1 MCPKLNITSLWIVLL
16 DVAEI
21 IDIEAEVCEL
31 STNIEVLLKP
41 PSTSE
46 RTWWN
51 PQLKQHLWTTSLFG
65 CSWWCTRFNRVQ
77 CSTEFHSTLNKM
89 DVTLPGV
96 TLVVKA
102 PNQKIEDQVIE
113 CGLEWTIRK
122 LKEHLSMVY
131 PNQPVSVSCYI
142 HFIYSFF
149 VNIRKAA

>member
-1 MCPKLNITSLWIVLL
+1 
-16 DVAEI
+16 
-21 IDIEAEVCEL
+21 
-31 STNIEVLLKP
+31 
-41 PSTSE
+41 
-46 RTWWN
+46 
-51 PQLKQHLWTTSLFG
+51 
-65 CSWWCTRFNRVQ
+65 
-77 CSTEFHSTLNKM
+77 M

-131 PNQPVSVSCYI
+131 PNQPVSVSCYN
-142 HFIYSFF
+142 HFIHSLF